1 MATPESA
8 RPDQPPH
15 VLVAWSEYVA
25 VVRGSISDRYARFYA
40 PMAIGSI
47 MIAFLPL
54 FEDVVVVE
62 EWGTRSTEY
71 GSVFDMA
78 GRPGG
83 GPAVIGV
90 FLLAGLVAALALAVF
105 RVRSAVLP
113 GMIAGLSALIVLMLL
128 TKPGTGDPTPDLTGS
143 GLAGLVLAV
152 CATLLGITHAIHL
165 SWFDRSDERQRPGGS

>member
-1 MATPESA
+1 VAAPESA
-8 RPDQPPH
+8 RPDQPP
-15 VLVAWSEYVA
+15 LVMVEWSEYVA

-40 PMAIGSI
+40 PLAIGSVT
-47 MIAFLPL
+47 IAFLPL

-78 GRPGG
+78 GRSGG
-83 GPAVIGV
+83 EPAVIGM

-113 GMIAGLSALIVLMLL
+113 GMIAGLAALMLL

-143 GLAGLVLAV
+143 GLAGLVLAF
-152 CATLLGITHAIHL
+152 CATLTGITHAGHL
-165 SWFDRSDERQRPGGS
+165 CWFNRSDERP